1 MDRLSAIVIR
11 SLRESTGGSRPT
23 SGSHPGGGR
32 GNGVRSGRDDRDAG
46 AGDARCAS
54 ATNQGQ
60 ISEPA
65 RARGVGCRRG
75 RRRPP
80 RDDSAENMSKTLP
93 DQRPAQTTPEGRA
106 QAPRR
111 MILHREKLSSV
122 VFEADETN
130 RVSPSSTD
138 KADRSGT
145 PGVWHD
151 LTRDWR
157 LWSKAERT
165 AAIFLLIALAATAAL
180 LLITG
185 HVHANT

>member
-1 MDRLSAIVIR
+1 
-11 SLRESTGGSRPT
+11 
-23 SGSHPGGGR
+23 
-32 GNGVRSGRDDRDAG
+32 
-46 AGDARCAS
+46 
-54 ATNQGQ
+54 
-60 ISEPA
+60 
-65 RARGVGCRRG
+65 
-75 RRRPP
+75 
-80 RDDSAENMSKTLP
+80 
-93 DQRPAQTTPEGRA
+93 
-106 QAPRR
+106 